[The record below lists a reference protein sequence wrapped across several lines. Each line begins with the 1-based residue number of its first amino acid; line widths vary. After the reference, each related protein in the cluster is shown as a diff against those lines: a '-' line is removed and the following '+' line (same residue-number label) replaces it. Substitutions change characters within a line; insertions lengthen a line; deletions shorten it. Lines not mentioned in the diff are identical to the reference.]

1 MNSNDLIEK
10 YKFYKIQNNL
20 IRKHKLQNKNN
31 QPKIEINIP
40 LKSNKLEYFP
50 IESDKSKTD
59 GHTIYLVTEESDYNE
74 SEKND
79 YIQNTNQIKQIPIKK
94 TRKLNEHDE
103 FFKQKS
109 IEIQINKQENK
120 ILTNNSKKFKNTY
133 NNINNNIN
141 NIDVSE
147 NQSYEINSIY
157 NNNKTQNIIYKMQNN
172 NLNTNTNSNVDNE
185 PINLDIFNPIN
196 TKQVYEEN
204 QNKNKNK
211 YNHNNFDILNNSSK
225 TPMYRK
231 KIKFKKFYENNK
243 NENNSV
249 ISGKSGNN
257 ENIIN
262 KTNNTNINNTI
273 NTNDIKTKSEIFNK
287 FTELQ
292 KNRNTTKE
300 ENDNMRKEEKISL
313 TEVKKEDNNNINKN
327 TNNIKEKNCISNE
340 NSLQD
345 LFSSNNLNIL
355 NRSLDEINH
364 NIDSLYKSL
373 DFVQNKIV
381 EDLNSSKIM
390 EKNFLEG
397 IKNPERKNSLKN
409 AMEKYN
415 RFRSLGKLE
424 KKKNKIFGNS
434 PKSPKL
440 GDGKEIKNGIKE
452 TKPIEEQI
460 EIDVNVKEFDN
471 EQKKE
476 ENKISNI
483 EEDENENEFSFNS
496 ELKKFEKKNN
506 LENIAKETNNID
518 LNKEINSND
527 NENINEQIG
536 EKIIDNINTKIDDN
550 NKINDNHEDEDDII
564 NYNISNNIKDNIK
577 DDNINSN
584 NNIDINII
592 DNNLNNNIIDNKSE
606 IIINQNEFEKEE
618 KEEIKNSTVEEI
630 LDNENIEQNIL
641 LKKLNKKESPKKF
654 IQEISSPK
662 DNNIDKKQEEIIL
675 NKNENNSGNNIIN
688 NSINININNES
699 LNKNKIDPQSKFIPI
714 NNIKYKTN
722 LKPGFFIRK
731 VVREEHYYVDENG
744 KEKILQVKQEYINNE
759 DKKIMKMKYPYKKKY
774 INLGAY
780 LNMNN
785 TSLNST
791 LNKEKENDEI
801 KIQNKM
807 NTDINNIFLNN
818 ESFDEKNNYEKI
830 FKNNPKPIMTK
841 NREIF
846 TKFNLNDNIYNNN
859 IENNRNQNIFYDQY
873 KTSENNSNYK
883 YKIDTNNTLKEN
895 KNIFNLNENKIIDKR
910 VNRKI
915 TAPNILTSN
924 INKINI
930 KREKENHTLINHTK
944 NLENKTRLI
953 KPTLKNN
960 YFNNYQYATKALNNS
975 NITFHL
981 NSNTLGNNDTIEETN
996 KNENTLNN
1004 IDSYIKVN
1012 KVDKFK
1018 RMKTEQNLKKLKKI
1032 NPHNST
1038 VNTNS
1043 MNNRKNR
1050 ESSKNHHAYHEIN
1063 LTNIN
1068 KAKMKLSSNSLSH
1081 YYPYESNDEL
1091 NTSNNT
1097 NKYSIT
1103 TTTSERNNII
1113 KYATKSFHQNSRKH
1127 IELNNNYKEGNLSN
1141 KSSSSSLFLSY
1152 RLTNKFNKNDLIQ
1165 NELNSSNRFNHRY
1178 YESKSTKKNKNH
1190 NEIYGDYK
1198 KKYNYKE
1205 IQNVNNKDKNGKYF
1219 YSYCDI
1225 KNNNNNNNYNTEK
1238 KYIRTS
1244 QYYH

>member
-31 QPKIEINIP
+31 QQKIEINIP

-172 NLNTNTNSNVDNE
+172 NLNTNTNSNIDNE

-300 ENDNMRKEEKISL
+300 EKDNMRKEEKISL

-434 PKSPKL
+434 HKSPKL

-518 LNKEINSND
+518 LNKEINTND

-592 DNNLNNNIIDNKSE
+592 DNNLNNIIDNKSE

-654 IQEISSPK
+654 IQEISSPE
-662 DNNIDKKQEEIIL
+662 DNNIDKKQDEIIL

-744 KEKILQVKQEYINNE
+744 KAKILQVKQEYINNE

-873 KTSENNSNYK
+873 KASENNSNSNYK
-883 YKIDTNNTLKEN
+883 YKIDTNKTVKEN

-953 KPTLKNN
+953 KPTLKND

-996 KNENTLNN
+996 KNVNTLNN

-1190 NEIYGDYK
+1190 NEIYEDYK

-1238 KYIRTS
+1238 NI
-1244 QYYH
+1244 

>member
-1 MNSNDLIEK
+1 M
-10 YKFYKIQNNL
+10 
-20 IRKHKLQNKNN
+20 
-31 QPKIEINIP
+31 
-40 LKSNKLEYFP
+40 
-50 IESDKSKTD
+50 
-59 GHTIYLVTEESDYNE
+59 
-74 SEKND
+74 
-79 YIQNTNQIKQIPIKK
+79 
-94 TRKLNEHDE
+94 
-103 FFKQKS
+103 
-109 IEIQINKQENK
+109 
-120 ILTNNSKKFKNTY
+120 
-133 NNINNNIN
+133 
-141 NIDVSE
+141 
-147 NQSYEINSIY
+147 
-157 NNNKTQNIIYKMQNN
+157 
-172 NLNTNTNSNVDNE
+172 
-185 PINLDIFNPIN
+185 
-196 TKQVYEEN
+196 
-204 QNKNKNK
+204 
-211 YNHNNFDILNNSSK
+211 
-225 TPMYRK
+225 
-231 KIKFKKFYENNK
+231 
-243 NENNSV
+243 
-249 ISGKSGNN
+249 
-257 ENIIN
+257 
-262 KTNNTNINNTI
+262 
-273 NTNDIKTKSEIFNK
+273 
-287 FTELQ
+287 
-292 KNRNTTKE
+292 
-300 ENDNMRKEEKISL
+300 
-313 TEVKKEDNNNINKN
+313 
-327 TNNIKEKNCISNE
+327 
-340 NSLQD
+340 
-345 LFSSNNLNIL
+345 
-355 NRSLDEINH
+355 
-364 NIDSLYKSL
+364 
-373 DFVQNKIV
+373 
-381 EDLNSSKIM
+381 
-390 EKNFLEG
+390 
-397 IKNPERKNSLKN
+397 
-409 AMEKYN
+409 
-415 RFRSLGKLE
+415 
-424 KKKNKIFGNS
+424 
-434 PKSPKL
+434 
-440 GDGKEIKNGIKE
+440 
-452 TKPIEEQI
+452 
-460 EIDVNVKEFDN
+460 
-471 EQKKE
+471 
-476 ENKISNI
+476 
-483 EEDENENEFSFNS
+483 
-496 ELKKFEKKNN
+496 
-506 LENIAKETNNID
+506 
-518 LNKEINSND
+518 
-527 NENINEQIG
+527 
-536 EKIIDNINTKIDDN
+536 
-550 NKINDNHEDEDDII
+550 
-564 NYNISNNIKDNIK
+564 
-577 DDNINSN
+577 
-584 NNIDINII
+584 
-592 DNNLNNNIIDNKSE
+592 
-606 IIINQNEFEKEE
+606 
-618 KEEIKNSTVEEI
+618 
-630 LDNENIEQNIL
+630 
-641 LKKLNKKESPKKF
+641 
-654 IQEISSPK
+654 
-662 DNNIDKKQEEIIL
+662 
-675 NKNENNSGNNIIN
+675 
-688 NSINININNES
+688 
-699 LNKNKIDPQSKFIPI
+699 
-714 NNIKYKTN
+714 
-722 LKPGFFIRK
+722 
-731 VVREEHYYVDENG
+731 DENG

-873 KTSENNSNYK
+873 KTSENNSNSNYK
-883 YKIDTNNTLKEN
+883 YKIDTNKTVKEN

-915 TAPNILTSN
+915 TAPNILTNN

-953 KPTLKNN
+953 KPTLKND

-996 KNENTLNN
+996 KNVNTLNN

-1152 RLTNKFNKNDLIQ
+1152 RLTNKFNKNDLIR

-1190 NEIYGDYK
+1190 NEIYEDYK

>member
-31 QPKIEINIP
+31 QQKIEINIP

-172 NLNTNTNSNVDNE
+172 NLNTNTNSNIDNE

-243 NENNSV
+243 NENNSI

-257 ENIIN
+257 ENIKN

-273 NTNDIKTKSEIFNK
+273 NTHDIKTKSEIFNK

-300 ENDNMRKEEKISL
+300 EKDNMRKEEKISL

-327 TNNIKEKNCISNE
+327 TNNIKGKNCISNE

-390 EKNFLEG
+390 EKNFLDG

-440 GDGKEIKNGIKE
+440 GDGKEINNGIKE

-592 DNNLNNNIIDNKSE
+592 NNNLNNNIIDNKSE

-654 IQEISSPK
+654 IQEISSPE
-662 DNNIDKKQEEIIL
+662 DNNIDKKQDEIIL

-744 KEKILQVKQEYINNE
+744 KAKILQVKQEYINNE

-883 YKIDTNNTLKEN
+883 NKIDTNNTLKEN

-915 TAPNILTSN
+915 TAPNILTNN

-953 KPTLKNN
+953 KPTLKND

-996 KNENTLNN
+996 KNVNTLNN

-1190 NEIYGDYK
+1190 NEIYEDYK